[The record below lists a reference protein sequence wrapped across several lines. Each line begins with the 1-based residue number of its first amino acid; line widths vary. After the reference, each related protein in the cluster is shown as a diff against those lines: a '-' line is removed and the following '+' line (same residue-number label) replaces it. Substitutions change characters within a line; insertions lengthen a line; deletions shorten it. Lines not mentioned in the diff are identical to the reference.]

1 LSISST
7 IKKILRKI
15 PRVDKYFR
23 RREFNKKYAV
33 EKALF
38 NNESVRG
45 GEGTSIL
52 HFSINKAATQ
62 HVKKVLR
69 KLAAENNLVPVH
81 LHGYAFS
88 VDKPYLDHLSEQEM
102 ESYKHIFKPRGF
114 LYTVFGGMIKNI
126 DSLSS
131 YKILLTIRDP
141 RDILVSGYYSAAYSH
156 PIPPQE
162 SGKREAFLAKRNE
175 VRKKSIDE
183 FVLERSERVQ
193 DTFIAYQNRLV
204 SKYNNV
210 ILLKYEQM
218 ATDYEGW
225 LDTLSRQLQLT
236 MSSGLKTQL
245 IEANKQQAAKSEDK
259 HRHRRKGQPGDY
271 KEKLKPATIR
281 QLNKQLKPVLDAFG
295 YEDC

>member
-1 LSISST
+1 MPIPST
-7 IKKILRKI
+7 IKNTLRKI
-15 PRVDKYFR
+15 PLVDKYFR
-23 RREFNKKYAV
+23 RRAFNKKYAV

-52 HFSINKAATQ
+52 HFSVNKAATQ

-81 LHGYAFS
+81 LHEYAFL
-88 VDKPYLDHLSEQEM
+88 VGKPYLDHLSEQEQEM
-102 ESYKHIFKPRGF
+102 ESHKHILKPRGF

-156 PIPPQE
+156 RIPPQE
-162 SGKREAFLAKRNE
+162 SGKREAFLAKRDE

-193 DTFIAYQNRLV
+193 DTFMVYQNRLV

-210 ILLKYEQM
+210 TLLKYEQM

-225 LDTLSRQLQLT
+225 LDTPNHMPLRQQL
-236 MSSGLKTQL
+236 L
-245 IEANKQQAAKSEDK
+245 
-259 HRHRRKGQPGDY
+259 
-271 KEKLKPATIR
+271 PAVRI
-281 QLNKQLKPVLDAFG
+281 QMF
-295 YEDC
+295 